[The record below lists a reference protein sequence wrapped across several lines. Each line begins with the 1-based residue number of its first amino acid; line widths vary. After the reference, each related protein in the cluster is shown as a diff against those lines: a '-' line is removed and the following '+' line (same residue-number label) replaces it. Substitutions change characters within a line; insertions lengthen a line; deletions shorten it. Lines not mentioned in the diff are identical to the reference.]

1 MDIELKVEYAGEF
14 NAARTSQ
21 LACRAFGKSGAE
33 LSWERF
39 KWTVEDGY
47 DRVIVASA
55 FVGGEKIGQ
64 AAAILKLFSCNG
76 NVERV
81 AELADLFVSP
91 DHRDFATV
99 SAIYRKLKMAL
110 ADEQITRI
118 YTYPNP
124 GARLLNRRFFRLD
137 QYEVLP
143 LRLGL
148 STGIAWRPGTGGIS
162 VLKDI
167 DEIAAEYD
175 SIGGGLLNDG
185 LLWSKDQFRRRIS
198 SPVHRYL
205 MASDGTFALL
215 ASPRKIRG
223 VKLLLITASLQRE
236 SRSQGF
242 GRTRACKDCGDDPPL
257 VPVEEVAE
265 VAGLPPRASV
275 DDEQA
280 VLFRYGVEGEGLE
293 VVVVSGFLC
302 DGLDPGLHPHGDGID
317 LDAVVEPEFGD
328 SFFHHFLDW
337 EIKGDSPPA
346 RLDCGEFLVPDG
358 VALFILYH
366 ESEGGACGQFVL

>member
-242 GRTRACKDCGDDPPL
+242 GRTRAL
-257 VPVEEVAE
+257 VAKLCAATGRHLFLYAGWNRQAE
-265 VAGLPPRASV
+265 
-275 DDEQA
+275 
-280 VLFRYGVEGEGLE
+280 FR
-293 VVVVSGFLC
+293 
-302 DGLDPGLHPHGDGID
+302 PGLAVPRFLQGDVFGIQSNFLVSHKDQVPKVELID
-317 LDAVVEPEFGD
+317 LDYG
-328 SFFHHFLDW
+328 
-337 EIKGDSPPA
+337 
-346 RLDCGEFLVPDG
+346 
-358 VALFILYH
+358 
-366 ESEGGACGQFVL
+366 